1 MTISCDNQSCITL
14 SKDPKF
20 HDHSKHIEIHYHY
33 LCEQVE
39 VKLLFLVYIPTKS
52 MFANILTKVLL
63 KLKHYYYPHMLELTT
78 LSIER
83 GKYKSRSFFSIS
95 IFIKGEY

>member
-1 MTISCDNQSCITL
+1 
-14 SKDPKF
+14 
-20 HDHSKHIEIHYHY
+20 
-33 LCEQVE
+33 
-39 VKLLFLVYIPTKS
+39 